1 MMLQALR
8 EILRR
13 RGSEGWLVGGTVRDH
28 QSGRFSPDLDVVV
41 ADDPAAVARDLAAR
55 LRSPWFPLSTRH
67 GAYRVIG
74 PDGHV
79 DVAQI
84 RGAGIVEDLSHR
96 DFTVNAMAVSLL
108 AGPDPALE
116 IGAESGRRSEEE
128 VLDPFG
134 GRAHLAAGLLVAVS
148 DRIFSDDPLRL
159 MRAVRFSHVLG
170 LRMDAALEEMVR
182 SQSGELTR
190 TASERIVTE
199 LALTLEPGCSGSA
212 VRRLD
217 ELGLLP
223 VFLPE
228 ASASEPAGWLDAL
241 DGLVL
246 TSAWE
251 DMPWAPLLEQRMG
264 TPVDGT
270 FSRAAGLRLATLLCS
285 APPRGVAHAGR
296 RLKLSGAAVS
306 LLHSVSSWFRRADD
320 QGLTPG
326 RGLESAAASARSS
339 TLFCWETSPWEP
351 EVVLIAA
358 ARTIAAQ
365 GRRDALADIPP
376 AERLI
381 DTWASRE
388 AGLPDPPFD
397 GRSLMAALG
406 LSEGPELGRILRE
419 TRLAWEA
426 GEVRD
431 LAEAVEVARIIRG
444 SASGRL

>member
-13 RGSEGWLVGGTVRDH
+13 RGSEGWLVGGSVRDR

-55 LRSPWFPLSTRH
+55 LQSPWFPLSTRH

-79 DVAQI
+79 DVARI

-108 AGPDPALE
+108 TESDSALG
-116 IGAESGRRSEEE
+116 IGTGSGRRSEEE

-134 GRAHLAAGLLVAVS
+134 GKAHLAAGVLVAVS

-170 LRMDAALEEMVR
+170 LRMDPTLEEMVR
-182 SQSGELTR
+182 CQSGELTR
-190 TASERIVTE
+190 TASERVVTE
-199 LALTLEPGCSGSA
+199 LALTLEAGCSGSA

-228 ASASEPAGWLDAL
+228 ASASESAGWLDAL

-251 DMPWAPLLEQRMG
+251 DMPWAPLLQERMG
-264 TPVDGT
+264 APVDGNL
-270 FSRAAGLRLATLLCS
+270 SRAAGLRLATLLCS
-285 APPRGVAHAGR
+285 APPRTVARAGR
-296 RLKLSGAAVS
+296 RLKLSGVAAS
-306 LLHSVSSWFRRADD
+306 FLHAVSSWFRRTGD

-326 RGLESAAASARSS
+326 QGLESGAASARSS

-365 GRRDALADIPP
+365 GGRGALEGQP
-376 AERLI
+376 AAARLI
-381 DTWASRE
+381 DMWASRE
-388 AGLPDPPFD
+388 AGPPAPPFD
-397 GRSLMAALG
+397 GRSLMSALG

-426 GEVRD
+426 GEVHD
-431 LAEAVEVARIIRG
+431 LAEALEVARIIRD
-444 SASGRL
+444 SASGSL